1 VQNAKALLDILW
13 ANPVVAYCSVA
24 AVFLVLVSLSGGILK
39 RDFCALAQPKVVIH
53 VILLVTLATLI
64 SFLGTYAGEL
74 SNYLNDPLQL
84 LSVLGAL
91 HRFPLYVLALA
102 YGPTTGL
109 LAVTLF
115 AAFETNTGMH
125 SLGILVFGLELIIL
139 GWLAL
144 YPSPH
149 LTRWA
154 GSFNATLAYL
164 LAWSTGGIALVAA
177 NEDKIS
183 VAKIFALHESTIV
196 ATAVCIIALWLV
208 GPSFYQKF
216 FPDSRIVPPKT
227 RELRNASSIVK

>member
-1 VQNAKALLDILW
+1 MEEAKALLDILW
-13 ANPVVAYCSVA
+13 TNPVIAYCSLA
-24 AVFLVLVSLSGGILK
+24 AAFLIMVSLAGGIIK
-39 RDFCALAQPKVVIH
+39 CDFYALAQPKVIIH
-53 VILLVTLATLI
+53 VILLVTLAALMNWA
-64 SFLGTYAGEL
+64 GTYAGEL
-74 SNYLNDPLQL
+74 SKYLNDPLNV
-84 LSVLGAL
+84 LSTLTGM

-139 GWLAL
+139 GWLAI

-227 RELRNASSIVK
+227 RELRNAPSIVK